1 MPRPTKRSALR
12 TLAKPR
18 LAKLVEQFAIEIS
31 PRSAGAKLIDAL
43 ARARKLS
50 LAELLD
56 QLSRD
61 ELKQICRAHLLD
73 DSGQAKAPILA
84 RILAAAEP
92 TPASAAKQP
101 KPLAPAKP
109 VIAKPP
115 LMPTVSPTPAPVA
128 DPQPRQFKSFSEIA
142 GFIWSVA
149 DLLRGDFKAHEYG
162 QVILPFT
169 VLRRLD
175 MILAPTREAVWKA
188 DKQYADKPETTRHR
202 MLLRASGGVGFYNV
216 SQFDFERLT
225 APGPHA
231 DNFIAYIN
239 GFSNNVRDILEHFRF
254 TDQIERLDKNDLL
267 LLVAQKFAGVDLHP
281 DQVSNAGMGSI
292 FEELI
297 RKFAEQSNE
306 TAGEHFTPRE
316 VIRFMVELLYVEDEQ
331 QLGTPQVIRTLY
343 DPACGTG
350 GMLSVAEEHL
360 LERNPDAQL
369 RVYGQELNPES
380 YAICRA
386 DMLIKGDDAE
396 HIKLGNSFSEDGH
409 AKLQV
414 DYLLSNPP
422 FGVDWTKAADAVR
435 AEHES
440 LGERGRFGP
449 GLPRKNDG
457 SLLFLL
463 HMLSKM
469 KPPEQGGSRLAIVFN
484 GSPLFTG
491 AAESGESEIRRHLL
505 EHDLL
510 EAIVALPDQMFFNTG
525 INTYIWVVTNR
536 KPAARR
542 GKVQLINGVNYFQK
556 MRKSLGD
563 KRKELG
569 PQHIEQLTGL
579 FRAFE
584 DGPDVKI
591 FANEDFGFRRITVER
606 PLQLDFQAS
615 PERLARLEDERA
627 WQGLASSK
635 KKDKAAARAEIAS
648 GKALQAQ
655 IRAVLGGLDAAQV
668 FMDRRSFV
676 AAVKAQAKANGL
688 VIAPAVMK
696 AILSALS
703 EHNDAAQVCRDKKG
717 EIEADTNL
725 RDYENVPLT
734 EDIEAYMAREVLPHV
749 PDAWVDHGKTKV
761 GYEIPFTRHF
771 YEYVPPRALGVI
783 EAEILALEDEI
794 RGMLDG
800 VLS

>member
-18 LAKLVEQFAIEIS
+18 LAALVEQFAIDIS
-31 PRSAGAKLIDAL
+31 PRSAGAKLVDAL

-50 LAELLD
+50 FAELLHE
-56 QLSRD
+56 LSRD
-61 ELKQICRAHLLD
+61 ELKQICRAHDLD
-73 DSGQAKAPILA
+73 DSGRSKDPIIA
-84 RILAAAEP
+84 RILAGAEP
-92 TPASAAKQP
+92 PSASVPAQIEP
-101 KPLAPAKP
+101 APAP
-109 VIAKPP
+109 APRPSAKAPP
-115 LMPTVSPTPAPVA
+115 MPTPTPPPAAVAEAP
-128 DPQPRQFKSFSEIA
+128 REFKSFSEIA

-175 MILAPTREAVWKA
+175 LILAPTREAVWKA
-188 DKQYADKPETTRHR
+188 DTQYADKPEAIRER
-202 MLLRASGGVGFYNV
+202 MLLRASGNVGFYNR
-216 SQFDFERLT
+216 SLFDFDRLT
-225 APGPHA
+225 AAGPYG
-231 DNFIAYIN
+231 DNFINYVN
-239 GFSNNVRDILEHFRF
+239 GFSKNVREILEQFRF
-254 TDQIERLDKNDLL
+254 TEQLERLDKNDLL
-267 LLVAQKFAGVDLHP
+267 LLVAQKFAGVNLHP
-281 DQVSNAGMGSI
+281 DQVSNAAMGSI

-316 VIRFMVELLYVEDEQ
+316 VIRFMVELLFIEDEQ
-331 QLGTPQVIRTLY
+331 QLGTPQLIRTLY

-360 LERNPDAQL
+360 LARNPEAQL

-396 HIKLGNSFSEDGH
+396 HIKLGNSFSDDGH
-409 AKLQV
+409 KDLRV

-422 FGVDWTKAADAVR
+422 FGVDWSKAADVVK
-435 AEHES
+435 AEHET
-440 LGERGRFGP
+440 LGARGRFGP

-469 KPPEQGGSRLAIVFN
+469 KTPEQGGSRLAIVFN

-491 AAESGESEIRRHLL
+491 AAESGESEIRRYLL
-505 EHDLL
+505 ENDLL
-510 EAIVALPDQMFFNTG
+510 EVIVALPDQMFFNTG

-542 GKVQLINGVNYFQK
+542 GKVQLINGVKYFQK

-563 KRKELG
+563 KRKELS

-579 FRAFE
+579 FKAFE

-591 FANEDFGFRRITVER
+591 FANEDFGFHRITVER

-615 PERLARLEDERA
+615 PERLARLEGERT
-627 WQGLASSK
+627 WISLASSK

-648 GKALQAQ
+648 GKAVQAQ
-655 IRAVLGGLDAAQV
+655 ILAALGGLDGQQL
-668 FMDRRSFV
+668 FLDRRSFV
-676 AAVKAQAKANGL
+676 AAVKAQAKLHGL
-688 VIAPAVMK
+688 VIAPALMK

-703 EHNDAAQVCRDKKG
+703 EHNDAAELCRDKKG
-717 EIEADTNL
+717 EIEADSNL

-734 EDIEAYMAREVLPHV
+734 DDIDDYMAREVLPHV
-749 PDAWVDHGKTKV
+749 PDAWVDRSKTKV

-794 RGMLDG
+794 RGMLG
-800 VLS
+800 EVLS